1 MGTFLGQIYTE
12 SHEHK
17 SETLAYCQLERVGH
31 LCCTLTKDK
40 DLTILLV
47 GTISTIWMLVAPLF
61 HCHALTVIAG
71 ESIVVEGIIH
81 KGIATRQL
89 QMTSVLFAIGL
100 AV

>member
-1 MGTFLGQIYTE
+1 MGNFLGQIYTE

-61 HCHALTVIAG
+61 HCHALTVITG
-71 ESIVVEGIIH
+71 ELSSYI
-81 KGIATRQL
+81 TTCQL
-89 QMTSVLFAIGL
+89 QVSSVLFTIGI
-100 AV
+100 AA